1 MVYSAGLRRCLI
13 IFVPRTLILDRRTR
27 TCGAP
32 SPPLVLRRSKNF
44 TSGATVPSTQS
55 GPIGSGRRTPL
66 RRPPPSARRRRPPP
80 PPPLAPRPPTS
91 SPLVDP
97 SPLRERQHG
106 WGGGPGRRAA
116 AFVAWVRHSSTAA
129 GATTGIPRG
138 AAAAAAAAGG
148 NRRGREY
155 SSIPL
160 LSSSPRLAPAVPPSS
175 VNARHWCPGR
185 APRPAQL
192 QASSGRCLDVPWTSI
207 QPFPAAEGAG
217 SGNDAGR
224 FEHTEFS
231 TVSQTQT
238 GWLRWWALVLLSG
251 RQAAVPRRRWRSGC
265 CRVVGYVVAPPRKR
279 RVGPVGWSARPP
291 ASTHTKTTPSTP
303 PSLSPPLPPIPP
315 AAAGEDEEMGRA
327 RRRRRDDGGA
337 AGGGTAARRPQE
349 EEIHAC
355 CLPTPACGA
364 RPPRPPV
371 KGASGRST
379 SHQFPG

>member
-1 MVYSAGLRRCLI
+1 MIDEHAPVERLRRRWSCGGLRISPLAPQYLPPKA
-13 IFVPRTLILDRRTR
+13 VPSVPDDAR
-27 TCGAP
+27 P
-32 SPPLVLRRSKNF
+32 
-44 TSGATVPSTQS
+44 SGALP
-55 GPIGSGRRTPL
+55 
-66 RRPPPSARRRRPPP
+66 RPPAAAALPRRRRSRPAPPHHP
-80 PPPLAPRPPTS
+80 PSWTRLPCERGSTVGVGGRGAGQQL
-91 SPLVDP
+91 L
-97 SPLRERQHG
+97 LRGCDTAARR
-106 WGGGPGRRAA
+106 PGRRPE
-116 AFVAWVRHSSTAA
+116 FR
-129 GATTGIPRG
+129 GG
-138 AAAAAAAAGG
+138 AAAAAAAAAG

-291 ASTHTKTTPSTP
+291 AHAPKPRRRR
-303 PSLSPPLPPIPP
+303 PPLPLPSPP
-315 AAAGEDEEMGRA
+315 PDSASSGGGG
-327 RRRRRDDGGA
+327 RRDGE
-337 AGGGTAARRPQE
+337 GTTTE
-349 EEIHAC
+349 
-355 CLPTPACGA
+355 G
-364 RPPRPPV
+364 
-371 KGASGRST
+371 
-379 SHQFPG
+379 